1 MLSTAIRQRID
12 YLVTSWE
19 EGMNRIMAIF
29 GGALMMAMLA
39 SCGKE
44 SDRSPQVIRVGS
56 EVLRYKDYQF
66 FWTEGAKIDLPEL
79 PEDSVVEIHPTYIIV
94 DAKEEW
100 RILIPMDRIR
110 LINLKKRV

>member
-1 MLSTAIRQRID
+1 
-12 YLVTSWE
+12 
-19 EGMNRIMAIF
+19 MNRIMAML
-29 GGALMMAMLA
+29 GAALLTGLLS
-39 SCGKE
+39 SCGGD
-44 SDRSPQVIRVGS
+44 SDKSPQVIRVGS

-94 DAKEEW
+94 DAKDGW

-110 LINLKKRV
+110 LINLKSRV